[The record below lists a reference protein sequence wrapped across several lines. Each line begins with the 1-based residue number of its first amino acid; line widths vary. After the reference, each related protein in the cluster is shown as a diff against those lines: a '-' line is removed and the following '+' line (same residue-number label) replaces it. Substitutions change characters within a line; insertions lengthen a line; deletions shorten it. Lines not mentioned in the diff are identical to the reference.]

1 MYKTGHKQKHETGHK
16 TGHKQKHKK
25 KHKKMGQ
32 CLWEPSPKKIY
43 PKISLTKCHDRLTCP
58 IKTFKKDQ

>member
-1 MYKTGHKQKHETGHK
+1 
-16 TGHKQKHKK
+16 
-25 KHKKMGQ
+25 MGQ